1 MARDPNPMA
10 QSFSEMVTEW
20 ERNFD
25 AFANQVMG
33 TDAYSQAMNEMQK
46 TQLHY
51 QKGMSEMMAQHLCNL
66 NMPTREDVLQLAEAV
81 RQLDRRL
88 ERIEDKLFFN
98 DEPPVAKKKP
108 ARTRTP
114 PKATAV
120 QVEEKTGK
128 AGKTTATS
136 QDEAKNV
143 RARGRATKAGGV
155 ETSAS
160 VAGKENNNG

>member
-1 MARDPNPMA
+1 MARDPNPMT

-46 TQLHY
+46 AQLQY
-51 QKGMSEMMAQHLCNL
+51 QKGMSELMTQHLCNL

-88 ERIEDKLFFN
+88 ERIEDKMFLN
-98 DEPPVAKKKP
+98 DDPPVAKKKP

-114 PKATAV
+114 PKARAATA
-120 QVEEKTGK
+120 ESNAASTGK
-128 AGKTTATS
+128 EK
-136 QDEAKNV
+136 D
-143 RARGRATKAGGV
+143 
-155 ETSAS
+155 
-160 VAGKENNNG
+160 NG